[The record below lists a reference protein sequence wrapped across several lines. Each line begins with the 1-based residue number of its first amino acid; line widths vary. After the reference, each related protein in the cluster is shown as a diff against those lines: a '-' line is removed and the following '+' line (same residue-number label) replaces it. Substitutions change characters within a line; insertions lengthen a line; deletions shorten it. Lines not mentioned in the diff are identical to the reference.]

1 MSKPYVLLD
10 MNNLCHIAHYS
21 TGNLSNDER
30 KTGVLFGVMRQLLSL
45 VKTTGSNR
53 LVFFWDSRKS
63 YRKEIYPEY
72 KANRKHGNH
81 DEDRQ
86 SLYSQITELRRDI
99 IPGLGF
105 NNSFIQS
112 GYEADDLITF
122 FMMKRH
128 DKEHIVVSTDQDL
141 YQTIRDN
148 RKIYNPIK
156 KEFITIDVF
165 KEKFG
170 GLLPIN
176 YRIIKSIIGC
186 SSDNVQGVYGIG
198 EKTAV
203 KYLKAE
209 INNSKQFHDIQVQR
223 PLIDFNEKLVYLPY
237 IHGPVPINELKTQK
251 NNLTA
256 KKFRNIFNT
265 YSFNSFLKEFDTWE
279 KHFGLK

>member
-21 TGNLSNDER
+21 TGNLSNDEK
-30 KTGVLFGVMRQLLSL
+30 KTGVLFGVMKQLLSL
-45 VKTTGSNR
+45 VKKTGSNR
-53 LVFFWDSRKS
+53 FVFFWDSRKS
-63 YRKEIYPEY
+63 FRKEIYPEY
-72 KANRKHGNH
+72 KANRKHGSH

-86 SLYSQITELRRDI
+86 SLYNQITEMRRDI

-105 NNSFIQS
+105 SNSYMQS

-122 FMMKRH
+122 FMMNH
-128 DKEHIVVSTDQDL
+128 PDHEHIVVSTDQDL
-141 YQTIRDN
+141 YQTIRKN

-156 KEFITIDVF
+156 KEFITVEVF
-165 KEKFG
+165 KERFG
-170 GLLPIN
+170 GLEPIN
-176 YRIIKSIIGC
+176 YRIIKQITGC
-186 SSDNVQGVYGIG
+186 SSDNVKGIHGIG
-198 EKTAV
+198 EKTVV

-209 INNSKQFHDIQVQR
+209 INNSEKFKEIQAQR
-223 PLIDFNEKLVYLPY
+223 TLIDFNEKLVYLPY
-237 IHGPVPINELKTQK
+237 IHGPVPINELKTRK
-251 NNLTA
+251 NTLSS